1 MTFRSG
7 LATCVAGRAAALV
20 VLLLILAPPASA
32 QDFRGGIRGTI
43 ADATGGVLPGV
54 SVTITNSETAV
65 AQTVVTDDKGLF
77 EVLYLNAG
85 SYSVSAEL
93 SGFKTVVKQNNQV
106 RVGDVLRVDLSLS
119 AGGISEVVQV
129 TADTPALN
137 TSTGISGTTV
147 DAKQIAEL
155 PLGDGTAY
163 MLTRLAPG
171 IMDSSDLHFARP
183 ADNGNLAGIVA
194 NGVQGGNEFTIDGAP
209 NMSNAKGVG
218 FSPPSDAI
226 SQFKVQTNAFD
237 AQTGHTAGAVVNLA
251 LKSGTNSLRLAG
263 SY

>member
-1 MTFRSG
+1 M
-7 LATCVAGRAAALV
+7 
-20 VLLLILAPPASA
+20 
-32 QDFRGGIRGTI
+32 
-43 ADATGGVLPGV
+43 
-54 SVTITNSETAV
+54 
-65 AQTVVTDDKGLF
+65 
-77 EVLYLNAG
+77 
-85 SYSVSAEL
+85 
-93 SGFKTVVKQNNQV
+93 
-106 RVGDVLRVDLSLS
+106 
-119 AGGISEVVQV
+119 QV
-129 TADTPALN
+129 TAESPLLN
-137 TSTGISGTTV
+137 TTTGVSGTTI

-183 ADNGNLAGIVA
+183 ADNGNLGGIVA

-209 NMSNAKGVG
+209 NMSNARGVG

-251 LKSGTNSLRLAG
+251 LKSGTNALHVRRRLFQPQRQPHRRRRC
-263 SY
+263 